1 MARENVLR
9 KKTRTMASEKA
20 GIQFPVGR
28 FRRKLKNGKY
38 AERIATGAA
47 IFMAAAIEYLV
58 AEVLELAG
66 ELISVQRNKVI
77 VGNAAKEY
85 KKVRINPRHLMLAIR
100 NDAEFDVLLQSVM
113 ISEGGVKPHINK
125 ELLLFPGTSKSRR
138 AQPIEQPEVEEESNR
153 EEESDQV
160 DKLQPPQPQQ
170 RQMEDLY
177 NRNAT
182 TFLIDEL
189 EATF

>member
-58 AEVLELAG
+58 AEVLELA
-66 ELISVQRNKVI
+66 
-77 VGNAAKEY
+77 GNAAKEY